1 MAIVNQR
8 TRKRA
13 YEISSANGL
22 ISDYA
27 LCKTRGEGGKPD
39 PKLKALLAQYAQR
52 LKEKRE
58 MAKLA
63 SSANSKS
70 QLTEENPPS
79 TGLQFQLATTVDKR
93 PQTLVRVL
101 LILVIVIVSLLMS
114 GF

>member
-8 TRKRA
+8 TRKKVF
-13 YEISSANGL
+13 EITSANGL

-58 MAKLA
+58 MAMLVKQGQQRVRA
-63 SSANSKS
+63 MSNSGDVPSVSNK
-70 QLTEENPPS
+70 NP
-79 TGLQFQLATTVDKR
+79 LY
-93 PQTLVRVL
+93 
-101 LILVIVIVSLLMS
+101 
-114 GF
+114 